1 MADKETVTLK
11 LPSGESVDFIVPGG
25 LSDAEVKT
33 FVLSKRPDLFQQ
45 QASGA
50 PDVNAQA
57 KQVLQNIPQYTSPA
71 AGREA
76 NDPKNAYMQQ
86 NAPMMYGAA
95 GGMAGGALAPSAA
108 GLPAPIRALAT
119 SSSIGAG
126 AGAGQL
132 ALDPTKPA
140 QALNT
145 AAGATAT
152 SMALSP
158 IAKFIQDLGAKAKA
172 GPMFKAVSEAA
183 AENPIETSMRRLPE
197 LQGPIEAANQAKQL
211 QNAGFSMPRVL
222 NRFLARISTGEPL
235 TFEEARNFEQA
246 AGGKLSTDEAMRL
259 KPQMRAQLAQ
269 FADQM
274 RKATMQAAGNVG
286 KADTFADALSQ
297 YHAGAQ
303 AQAKQ
308 EMAREAMM
316 ELIKMAGK
324 GAAYGAG
331 AGGAYQAGKALLGG
345 KK

>member
-11 LPSGESVDFIVPGG
+11 LPSGESVDFVVPGG
-25 LSDAEVKT
+25 MSDSEVKT

-45 QASGA
+45 QP
-50 PDVNAQA
+50 PDANAQA

-126 AGAGQL
+126 VGAGQL

-152 SMALSP
+152 GMALSP
-158 IAKFIQDLGAKAKA
+158 VAKFIQDLGAKAKA

-183 AENPIETSMRRLPE
+183 TQNPIETSMRRLPE

-222 NRFLARISTGEPL
+222 NRFLARMSTGEPL

-246 AGGKLSTDEAMRL
+246 AGGKLSAEEAMRL

-286 KADTFADALSQ
+286 QANTFADALQQ

-303 AQAKQ
+303 AEQRMELTK
-308 EMAREAMM
+308 EMMM
-316 ELIKMAGK
+316 ELIKT
-324 GAAYGAG
+324 AAKIGV
-331 AGGAYQAGKALLGG
+331 GGGVGGYVASKAIQAAGG